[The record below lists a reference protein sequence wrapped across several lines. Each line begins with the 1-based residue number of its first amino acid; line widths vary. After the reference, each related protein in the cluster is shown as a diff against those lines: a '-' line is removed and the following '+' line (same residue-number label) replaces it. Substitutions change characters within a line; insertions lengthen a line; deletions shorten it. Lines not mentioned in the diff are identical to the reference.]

1 MTDISGFELTGLAG
15 IIGFILL
22 CLILVIVFS
31 KLERKVAK
39 KSASKEQPAPAEPR
53 ENDASAPDSE
63 AVEPAFIVGQ
73 VYQMEDGSLAEYAA
87 DGTFRKIKEK

>member
-1 MTDISGFELTGLAG
+1 MTDISGFELTSLAG

-31 KLERKVAK
+31 KLERKVSK
-39 KSASKEQPAPAEPR
+39 KPASKQQSAPAEPR
-53 ENDASAPDSE
+53 KETESAPASE
-63 AVEPAFIVGQ
+63 AQPVFTVGQ
-73 VYQMEDGSLAEYAA
+73 VYQMEDGTLATYAA